1 MWETA
6 RRNACE
12 GTAGMSYWR
21 CPGDWRKNGDPN
33 CHHIRD
39 YCTSTPTRH
48 NLSSCS
54 SCKYIYQTVTLT
66 LASLEYNAQKNSV
79 HYGLPHYQHK
89 ILHWYNCYFI
99 TQTVCMYLFYCSY
112 SLWFY
117 CSVLFYSA
125 IQLYCCK
132 HANTS
137 FSSSH
142 ISPKCKDVKKAT
154 FGLQPDVLNYREG
167 PYK

>member
-66 LASLEYNAQKNSV
+66 LASLEYYAQKNSV

-89 ILHWYNCYFI
+89 ILHWYIVILSHKLFACTYFI
-99 TQTVCMYLFYCSY
+99 FLIHCDSTAVYCFIQPFSYIAVSMLIHLFLLHIFLLNARMSKR
-112 SLWFY
+112 
-117 CSVLFYSA
+117 
-125 IQLYCCK
+125 QLLAFNRTY
-132 HANTS
+132 
-137 FSSSH
+137 
-142 ISPKCKDVKKAT
+142 
-154 FGLQPDVLNYREG
+154 
-167 PYK
+167 